1 MNQKSELVS
10 VSYIPDYTDLDTTSG
25 VIMLLSCMISNSNTT
40 SPLIISIFP
49 SR

>member
-10 VSYIPDYTDLDTTSG
+10 VSSIPDYMDFDTSR

-49 SR
+49 TR

>member
-10 VSYIPDYTDLDTTSG
+10 VSNIPDYMDLDTSG